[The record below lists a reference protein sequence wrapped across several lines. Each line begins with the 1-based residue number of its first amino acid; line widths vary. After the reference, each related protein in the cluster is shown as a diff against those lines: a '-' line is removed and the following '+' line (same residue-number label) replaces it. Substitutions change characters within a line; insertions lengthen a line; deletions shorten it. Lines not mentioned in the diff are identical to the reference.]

1 MRSASAFST
10 VPIVVGDGLGRE
22 MGKIILSEDER
33 DVHVNNY
40 CGEKK
45 LQQRGILASCQPAGR
60 SAVRLQEWAARPAWE
75 SADMPTYDYRN
86 QTFPVILAG
95 MRRCRSSR
103 PALQAA
109 T

>member
-1 MRSASAFST
+1 MLAPQLAAGPVHHAHMLLIFVQSGALEGGAAQCSALRGGAAAGLVSSPAAQHAFR
-10 VPIVVGDGLGRE
+10 P
-22 MGKIILSEDER
+22 
-33 DVHVNNY
+33 
-40 CGEKK
+40 
-45 LQQRGILASCQPAGR
+45 PGR

>member
-60 SAVRLQEWAARPAWE
+60 SAVGGGGRTSSSRSKAARCV
-75 SADMPTYDYRN
+75 R
-86 QTFPVILAG
+86 FVG
-95 MRRCRSSR
+95 K
-103 PALQAA
+103 
-109 T
+109 